1 MQCSRFPTTCTLFLR
16 ISVSWDTGTKLTLKY
31 WFLSKRLAYGYGYG
45 YRNHSVLNTKACTLI
60 SLQKWIGWN
69 FQKRRS
75 NRVQKQS
82 CALMGGAYRGLQWDL
97 NRPVPALAFSL
108 LNTHRDRMNWGRGLH
123 PEHLP
128 EAERTQPREFDDKS
142 EKHPSQPCPLCV
154 LRIGQKET
162 KISE

>member
-1 MQCSRFPTTCTLFLR
+1 MQCSRFPTTCTLFLG
-16 ISVSWDTGTKLTLKY
+16 ISVSWDTDTKLTLKY
-31 WFLSKRLAYGYGYG
+31 WFLSKRLAYGYG

-60 SLQKWIGWN
+60 SLQKWIEWN
-69 FQKRRS
+69 FQKIRS

-82 CALMGGAYRGLQWDL
+82 CALMGGACRGLQWDL
-97 NRPVPALAFSL
+97 NRPAPALAFSL
-108 LNTHRDRMNWGRGLH
+108 LNTHRDWTNWGRGLH

-128 EAERTQPREFDDKS
+128 EAEKTQQREFDDKS